1 VRPDGRG
8 GPPRRAATLAAAG
21 APPPS
26 PLPSR
31 SLAAVLPLHTCTVQS
46 CAVCVAEPRPHRTK
60 RSSSAR
66 SNSDDESV
74 FHPDSDSPLLP
85 AIVVNSE
92 HQTLSFFLPNQTLF
106 FMFSI
111 FLLFPIKIDRFICQI
126 FYKYDLVMIV
136 VTQILKHNQAYRNM
150 TDLVKKNLSID
161 K

>member
-92 HQTLSFFLPNQTLF
+92 HQTLSFFFIEPNAVLYVLH
-106 FMFSI
+106 FSSFSHKNRQI
-111 FLLFPIKIDRFICQI
+111 YLSDFL
-126 FYKYDLVMIV
+126 
-136 VTQILKHNQAYRNM
+136 
-150 TDLVKKNLSID
+150 
-161 K
+161 